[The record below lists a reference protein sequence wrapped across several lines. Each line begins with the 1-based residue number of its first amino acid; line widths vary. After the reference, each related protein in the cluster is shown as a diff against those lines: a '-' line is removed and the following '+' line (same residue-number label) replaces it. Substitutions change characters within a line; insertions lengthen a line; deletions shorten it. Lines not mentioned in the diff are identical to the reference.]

1 MEYTDAKTDI
11 LNRRV
16 AEAVTSGTKPIELL
30 FEPIYDC
37 GGDDDI
43 IAYRVGARVNSLLVG
58 TLNPADYLC
67 ADVSEKLLTDLALRL
82 IAKTVKAA
90 KTLCGRQPLPKLLAL
105 RVPTTLFYSEGGL
118 ADLLAAASAGAP
130 EEIPLCLVFTD
141 EAMDADAETL
151 ARAITEIHAAGFRFA
166 VDGYG
171 GEDFPM
177 EKLLSVCPD
186 LLFTSP
192 RVAALSSDRGRAA
205 ALAPLLNFAKSL
217 GAEIIADAVGDDGAL
232 REFRARDA
240 FGFLPSVGYA
250 GTACRPTGA
259 RTEEEIRKLQSEE

>member
-58 TLNPADYLC
+58 TLNPADYLQ

-105 RVPTTLFYSEGGL
+105 RVPTTLLYSEGGL
-118 ADLLAAASAGAP
+118 ADLLAAAGAGAP

-240 FGFLPSVGYA
+240 FGFLPSAGYA

>member
-82 IAKTVKAA
+82 IE
-90 KTLCGRQPLPKLLAL
+90 LL
-105 RVPTTLFYSEGGL
+105 RL
-118 ADLLAAASAGAP
+118 ADGLLLRLIIFQRRGA
-130 EEIPLCLVFTD
+130 
-141 EAMDADAETL
+141 
-151 ARAITEIHAAGFRFA
+151 
-166 VDGYG
+166 DGHG
-171 GEDFPM
+171 
-177 EKLLSVCPD
+177 
-186 LLFTSP
+186 
-192 RVAALSSDRGRAA
+192 
-205 ALAPLLNFAKSL
+205 
-217 GAEIIADAVGDDGAL
+217 DGAQHQNDDEHIYQRVTAVVCSEL
-232 REFRARDA
+232 FHAPPP
-240 FGFLPSVGYA
+240 F
-250 GTACRPTGA
+250 GTA
-259 RTEEEIRKLQSEE
+259 RT